1 MVLLQVMQTLL
12 SWHSALHTYC
22 FADIL
27 TRYVYASHCGSN
39 ADMLQGSLLY
49 ASVHFWRTLWTH
61 MVLRGTGFAYQ
72 DYGHLAIHETLLQ
85 TMGSVNSRYVERARR
100 KKTANGQ
107 NGMAHAIKIK

>member
-27 TRYVYASHCGSN
+27 TTYVYASHCGSN
-39 ADMLQGSLLY
+39 ADMLQGSLRY
-49 ASVHFWRTLWTH
+49 VSVHFWRTLSTH
-61 MVLRGTGFAYQ
+61 MVLRGTGFADQ
-72 DYGHLAIHETLLQ
+72 DYGHFDIHEILLQ
-85 TMGSVNSRYVERARR
+85 TMGSVNSRYVVRARR

-107 NGMAHAIKIK
+107 NGMAHVTKIK